1 MRYRNEPFR
10 RYSPY
15 SGRARIKTK
24 ELYHKVRQHPKP
36 LSVARFITHNMSNQP
51 LEVAI
56 IGAGIVGLTCAL
68 ALEKEG
74 VKVEIYEAAVS
85 PQ

>member
-1 MRYRNEPFR
+1 
-10 RYSPY
+10 
-15 SGRARIKTK
+15 
-24 ELYHKVRQHPKP
+24 
-36 LSVARFITHNMSNQP
+36 MSDQP

>member
-1 MRYRNEPFR
+1 
-10 RYSPY
+10 
-15 SGRARIKTK
+15 
-24 ELYHKVRQHPKP
+24 
-36 LSVARFITHNMSNQP
+36 MSNQP

-74 VKVEIYEAAVS
+74 AKVEIYEAAVN